1 MATTGRAYK
10 EITFQQ
16 LRSFCETARLGSF
29 TAAAKFLD
37 VAHPTVWK
45 QVHALERELDTKLLE
60 PFGRGCRL
68 TSAGELLAELAQPA
82 VASIGTLKRRF
93 QEQLDVA
100 ETRLTVVS
108 SPRIMVEDL
117 PDCVVAFEKRQP
129 HVRLSVWEV
138 NNEEISRV
146 VEAGG
151 ADLGLTASPV
161 EHDNPRLDYSPAYP
175 LDLFLVA
182 RADHPL
188 ARKRSIRPAD
198 LLKYPV
204 VNAPDSLLTPS
215 ISNSLTELGV
225 FRTQPR
231 RVEARHAAAIRHY
244 AGMGFGIGFMGRLA
258 NSAPQP
264 GFHERNL
271 SSHFGSITVRFVWR
285 RSIVQAPSTIEFMA
299 TVRTVLGSSGSSGQS
314 KNRRRKKNN

>member
-1 MATTGRAYK
+1 MAKTGRAYK

-16 LRSFCETARLGSF
+16 LRSFCETARLGSL

-45 QVHALERELDTKLLE
+45 QVHALERELGTKLLE

-117 PDCVVAFEKRQP
+117 PDCVVAFEKRHP

-146 VEAGG
+146 VESGG

-161 EHDNPRLDYSPAYP
+161 EHDNPRLEYSPAYP

-188 ARKRSIRPAD
+188 ARKRSIRPED

-204 VNAPDSLLTPS
+204 VNTPDALLTPS
-215 ISNSLTELGV
+215 ISHSLAELGV

-244 AGMGFGIGFMGRLA
+244 AGMGFGIGLLGRHP
-258 NSAPQP
+258 NSKPQP
-264 GFHERNL
+264 GFHERNM

-285 RSIVQAPSTIEFMA
+285 RSIVQPPTTMEFMD
-299 TVRTVLGSSGSSGQS
+299 TVRTVLGNS
-314 KNRRRKKNN
+314 KVKGRSKSRRSKRPA